1 MFLVSPSRNQKL
13 AGFQSNSNEFRQQFI
28 AFILRSLGYDVLLNN
43 FRDHCYSVPWSS
55 TNLRL
60 FFGWLRR
67 WQDIKTSIMSRCRG
81 VLFKSFMIW
90 QPQLWMQINHQSIFK
105 FFRPNPWSH
114 KMLRGQYPKMTY
126 PRVRPNI
133 KPEPAFP
140 SNLPQTW
147 EHSIS
152 LSCSWRHGILQPPG
166 QRCRVF
172 LWQTFFSSFSK
183 LFKTLLILQ
192 LVEQQQ

>member
-1 MFLVSPSRNQKL
+1 MFLVSPSRNQKP

-60 FFGWLRR
+60 EMTWY
-67 WQDIKTSIMSRCRG
+67 QDINHVTVPWCSSNLLWYDNHSFGCRSIMNQTS
-81 VLFKSFMIW
+81 SFSD
-90 QPQLWMQINHQSIFK
+90 SI
-105 FFRPNPWSH
+105 RDPIRW
-114 KMLRGQYPKMTY
+114 LRGQYAKMTY
-126 PRVRPNI
+126 QRVRPNI

-166 QRCRVF
+166 QRWRVCF
-172 LWQTFFSSFSK
+172 FWQTFFSSFSK